1 MVLMVMIIKKRL
13 LYISILIS
21 VVIIAVSGQY
31 VYANGNQ
38 DALMVIEDAEPL
50 LPVRN
55 AKSENTTVIVEK
67 EVIVTEGSS
76 EEVQDVLP
84 AETVL
89 LVDDPDT
96 MTVRNA
102 YRVGPGDRLE
112 MTVYGEEAL
121 SKQYQV
127 DGQGNISVPLIGV
140 IPVEG
145 LTPIEIED
153 LIAERLRDGYL
164 VDPSVSIEITEYRP
178 FYIMGEVRRPGSYN
192 YIDGMNVLNA
202 VAVGGGF
209 TYRAKTKEI
218 EVVRSAGDDNITVML
233 KPEDQ
238 IMPGDIIRIKER
250 FF

>member
-1 MVLMVMIIKKRL
+1 MVLMVMNIKKRI
-13 LYISILIS
+13 LYISIFIS
-21 VVIIAVSGQY
+21 AVIIAVSGQY
-31 VYANGNQ
+31 VYANGGQ
-38 DALMVIEDAEPL
+38 DALVVIEDAEPL
-50 LPVRN
+50 LPVKN
-55 AKSENTTVIVEK
+55 AKSENATVIIEK
-67 EVIVTEGSS
+67 EVVVTETVP
-76 EEVQDVLP
+76 VQAQEVLP

-89 LVDDPDT
+89 LVDDPNG
-96 MTVRNA
+96 MTIRNA

-112 MTVYGEEAL
+112 MTVYGEDGL

-140 IPVEG
+140 VSVEG
-145 LTPIEIED
+145 LTPIEIEA
-153 LIAERLRDGYL
+153 LVAERLRDGYL
-164 VDPSVSIEITEYRP
+164 IDPSVTIEITEYRP

-218 EVVRSAGDDNITVML
+218 EVVRSAGNDSMTVTL